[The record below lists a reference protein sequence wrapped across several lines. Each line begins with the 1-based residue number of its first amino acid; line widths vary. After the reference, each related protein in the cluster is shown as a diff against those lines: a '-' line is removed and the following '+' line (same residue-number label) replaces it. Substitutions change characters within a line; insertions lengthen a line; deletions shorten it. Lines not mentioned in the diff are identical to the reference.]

1 MDIHKELVQV
11 DDLDIGLDRS
21 HITYQGQIEIS
32 GSRSE
37 SSNDETP
44 HPRDSTPVSSTTRI
58 VNKVRQKKHT
68 AGIKIRKT
76 LHIAKAEDEIEEPDP
91 DSVVLVDTT
100 EVKQSKSRLDHK
112 STAGEKH
119 TLKDLLHNPIDTV
132 KSKGW
137 NQGNQEVAANI
148 AVSEVPHGQEVDLV
162 NAATV
167 VNQAATKDEKAQA
180 QNSLAQM
187 LDQRQST
194 YVRWSLDRHVT
205 KIRIIPRDTAFLKP
219 RKDFEKKDATGRTVT
234 EWREYGSHLLDYYAH
249 RYGGQYIGY
258 GSDPPTPSKETIM
271 PNIERLIVATSP
283 FQEFIMTTRRVYRW
297 EAPLETTKYLA
308 IYLILWYFN
317 LLLPGIMTALL
328 YLVGERRWNAPSM
341 EDLREDIRHRED
353 VERTALSLTEFI
365 EKQGDENW
373 AHDLLQDLGP
383 WLIVQLADLANF
395 FESVR
400 NFYEWRKP
408 TRTLA
413 VIVVLAT
420 AILVTVF
427 TPLWLLIKISTFS
440 AGFTFFCL
448 FPVSVNFPNYR
459 LLVSP
464 SKRLL
469 WNIPTHAEWAIQY
482 IQAEGLR
489 VVTEKQNANNKA
501 AELATTASSTTH
513 VSPVNQDFASYPSHY
528 DKTPGHLI
536 INATGVRFVAKHA
549 PHDVRFSLPYVQI
562 HHMEKQDRYQERMI
576 KVLKECDRDL
586 RFLNRE
592 GDEWI
597 LHEVEKR
604 DEAFSQIVG
613 FSRTT
618 WQVLW

>member
-1 MDIHKELVQV
+1 MDIDKEFRQV
-11 DDLDIGLDRS
+11 DELDIGLDRS
-21 HITYQGQIEIS
+21 HITYQGQIEVT

-37 SSNDETP
+37 SSNDDTP
-44 HPRDSTPVSSTTRI
+44 HPRDPSPVSSTSRI
-58 VNKVRQKKHT
+58 VNKVRQKKHI
-68 AGIKIRKT
+68 AGVKIRKT
-76 LHIAKAEDEIEEPDP
+76 LHIAKAEHEVDEPDP
-91 DSVVLVDTT
+91 DSLVLVDTT
-100 EVKQSKSRLDHK
+100 EGKQSKSRLDHK
-112 STAGEKH
+112 STASEKH
-119 TLKDLLHNPIDTV
+119 TFKDLLHNPIDTV

-137 NQGNQEVAANI
+137 CQGNQEVAANI

-162 NAATV
+162 NAAAAIE
-167 VNQAATKDEKAQA
+167 QATTTDAKAQA
-180 QNSLAQM
+180 QQTFADM
-187 LDQRQST
+187 LNQRQSI

-205 KIRIIPRDTAFLKP
+205 KIRVLPRDTAVLKP
-219 RKDFEKKDATGRTVT
+219 RSDFEKQDAGGRGFTD
-234 EWREYGSHLLDYYAH
+234 WRTYGSHLLDYYAH

-297 EAPLETTKYLA
+297 EKPLETTKYLV
-308 IYLILWYFN
+308 IYLVLWYFN
-317 LLLPGIMTALL
+317 LLLPGMMSALL
-328 YLVGERRWNAPSM
+328 YLVVERRWHGQSIQ
-341 EDLREDIRHRED
+341 DLREDIEHRED

-383 WLIVQLADLANF
+383 WLMVQLADLANF

-408 TRTLA
+408 MRTLA
-413 VIVVLAT
+413 VIVVMT
-420 AILVTVF
+420 NAILITVF
-427 TPLWLLIKISTFS
+427 TPLWLIIKMSTFS

-489 VVTEKQNANNKA
+489 VITEKQNTSAKA
-501 AELATTASSTTH
+501 TDLKYTNDLKDSASPS
-513 VSPVNQDFASYPSHY
+513 NQDFASYRSQF

-536 INATGVRFVAKHA
+536 INATGVRFVANRP
-549 PHDVRFSLPYVQI
+549 PHEVRFSLPYVQI
-562 HHMEKQDRYQERMI
+562 NQLEKQDRYVEKMI

-586 RFLNRE
+586 RFLDRD
-592 GDEWI
+592 GREWI